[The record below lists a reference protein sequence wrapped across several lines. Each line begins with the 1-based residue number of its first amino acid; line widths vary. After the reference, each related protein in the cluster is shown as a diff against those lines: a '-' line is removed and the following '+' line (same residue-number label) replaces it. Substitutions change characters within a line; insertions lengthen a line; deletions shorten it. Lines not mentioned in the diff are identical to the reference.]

1 MARLF
6 ILVLKREHRRRGGF
20 RRGHGRAQRARPR
33 RPKASSPGGAAV
45 LTAGGCPAFA
55 CPPTAHGDLSGG
67 SSRPGSPFASA
78 RTGPGGS
85 DDARC
90 IPSFALAQRERLVRS
105 AMGRPG
111 LALRGH
117 PELAPDSRGAHSLPR
132 PDPRGPL
139 RGSTALGLPA
149 RPPAPGLRLP
159 GAQDPSHG
167 VPAPRCA
174 PLTVGSEAGLLG
186 PSPRVASELRIRDV
200 PRGEETPARRAVA
213 PPGHALVLQLPPRPA
228 GRDSGLAP

>member
-1 MARLF
+1 MVAPSGQGLGDPRPAPPGSSGPDRGGLPCVRLSPHRPQRPVRRLLSARLT
-6 ILVLKREHRRRGGF
+6 LR
-20 RRGHGRAQRARPR
+20 QRADGPR
-33 RPKASSPGGAAV
+33 R
-45 LTAGGCPAFA
+45 LY
-55 CPPTAHGDLSGG
+55 
-67 SSRPGSPFASA
+67 
-78 RTGPGGS
+78 
-85 DDARC
+85 DARS
-90 IPSFALAQRERLVRS
+90 IPRPPRRSVGLERLVRS

-117 PELAPDSRGAHSLPR
+117 PELAPDSRGARSLPR

-159 GAQDPSHG
+159 GAQDSSPG
-167 VPAPRCA
+167 ALAPRCT

-200 PRGEETPARRAVA
+200 PRGEETPARSAVA